1 MGVGRGSADATRGY
15 PPPPPLS
22 TPWRSTAIRGRTV
35 LFGGRDLADV
45 NLTFDDTWEWDGTVW
60 KQVADFGVPPCESPA
75 MAFKNDSVA
84 LFGCIILTDPRAV
97 FGDTWT

>member
-1 MGVGRGSADATRGY
+1 MAFDSN
-15 PPPPPLS
+15 
-22 TPWRSTAIRGRTV
+22 RGRTV

-45 NLTFDDTWEWDGTVW
+45 NLTFGDTWEWDGTVW
-60 KQVADFGVPPCESPA
+60 KQVADFGLPPCESPA

-84 LFGCIILTDPRAV
+84 LFGGIILTDSRAV